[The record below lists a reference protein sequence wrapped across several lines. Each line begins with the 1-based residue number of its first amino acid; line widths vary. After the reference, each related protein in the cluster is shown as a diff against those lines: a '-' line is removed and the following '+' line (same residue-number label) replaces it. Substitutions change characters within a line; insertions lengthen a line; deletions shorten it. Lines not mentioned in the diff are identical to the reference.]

1 MEESMNIG
9 VIGLG
14 YVGLTFSVAAAH
26 KEITVYGIEINGAIK
41 ECLKSNRA
49 HFFEPGLDSLI
60 SLCNNRTFFVVD
72 DFPSGVSFDAFIITV
87 GTPLQKGETMPT
99 FDYVRQSLE
108 SIARVYTGKELIV
121 LRSTVSVGTTRNIV
135 LPFLSKLRRENGG
148 EPLVAFCPER
158 TVEGKAIEELTQL
171 PQIISGNNE
180 KAIGIAQ
187 DLYREI
193 TPYVI
198 KADSLEEAELVK
210 LYNNTYRDMS
220 FAIGNVFCMAAESFG
235 VDGIKV
241 IRTANRGY
249 PRSSIPAPGFVAGPC
264 LEKDAYILTS
274 NMEEPSC
281 RNIILNLRKYNESL
295 EDLVARWVEERL
307 EKNKAILISGL
318 AFKGV
323 PETSDLRGSSSA
335 RIAQKLAEK
344 GYALYLHDFTA
355 QKNDMEA
362 LKIGTVCN
370 DLYEAVEKVSLLLV
384 LNNHDRYKT
393 LDPDMLLARN
403 KNISVLDVWNCCT
416 NLYYNEAVD
425 ICTIG
430 NMLIQRGE

>member
-1 MEESMNIG
+1 MNIG

-14 YVGLTFSVAAAH
+14 YVGLTFSVTAAH
-26 KEITVYGIEINGAIK
+26 KGITVYGIEIDGAIK
-41 ECLKSNRA
+41 ECLKNNHAR
-49 HFFEPGLDSLI
+49 FFEPGLDSLI

-72 DFPSGVSFDAFIITV
+72 EFPCDVSFDAFIITV
-87 GTPLQKGETMPT
+87 GTPLKKGEAAPN
-99 FDYVRQSLE
+99 FEYIKQSLA
-108 SIARVYTGKELIV
+108 SIAHVYTGKELIV

-135 LPFLSKLRRENGG
+135 LPFLSKLRKENG
-148 EPLVAFCPER
+148 EDPLVAFCPER
-158 TVEGKAIEELTQL
+158 TIEGKALEELTQL

-180 KAIGIAQ
+180 KAIRVAQ

-198 KADSLEEAELVK
+198 KAGSLEEAELVK

-241 IRTANRGY
+241 IKTANQGY

-274 NMEEPSC
+274 NMEESSYKS
-281 RNIILNLRKYNESL
+281 IILNLRRYNESL
-295 EDLVARWVEERL
+295 EDLVVRWVEERPK
-307 EKNKAILISGL
+307 KNKTILISGL

-335 RIAQKLAEK
+335 RIAQKLAGK
-344 GYALYLHDFTA
+344 GYVLYLHDFTVH
-355 QKNDMEA
+355 KNDMEA
-362 LKIGTVCN
+362 LEIGNVCN
-370 DLYEAVEKVSLLLV
+370 DLYETLEKVSLLLV
-384 LNNHDRYKT
+384 LNNHSRYKT
-393 LDPDMLLARN
+393 IDPDMLLERN
-403 KNISVLDVWNCCT
+403 ENISVLDVWQCCT
-416 NLYYNEAVD
+416 NLYYNED
-425 ICTIG
+425 IDIHTIG
-430 NMLIQRGE
+430 NMLIQKGE